1 MYQVLCLS
9 ITYDGKSGDRL
20 GRACMETPDLPVP
33 VVLDLANPLRLYENW
48 SGCTCL
54 CDQCVDLRVLWGG
67 VVGAQPQT
75 TPLPS
80 PKQ

>member
-9 ITYDGKSGDRL
+9 ITYDGKSGDNVTS
-20 GRACMETPDLPVP
+20 AWT
-33 VVLDLANPLRLYENW
+33 Y
-48 SGCTCL
+48 GCYG
-54 CDQCVDLRVLWGG
+54 GG